1 MKMSNTPR
9 LRALIALL
17 VVGSVGVSAC
27 ASLNKKEEGAV
38 IGAATG
44 AAVGGVI
51 GNQTGSTAR
60 GAIIGAV
67 VGGAAGAIIGNQMDQ
82 QAKELS
88 QNIPGATVARV
99 GEGIEVTFASGLLFA
114 FDSDQILSPA
124 GTNLT
129 ELAKSLQ
136 KYPDSQLLIVGHTDN
151 VGDASYNQRLSE
163 RRSNSAAA
171 FLAAQ
176 GVVRTRLAA
185 SGKGESEPVTTND
198 TDAGRQQNR
207 RVEVAIYASEAYRNR
222 LMKSNTGD

>member
-1 MKMSNTPR
+1 MKFPNPQQ
-9 LRALIALL
+9 LRVLTALL
-17 VVGSVGVSAC
+17 IFGFVGVSAC

-38 IGAATG
+38 IGAAAGG
-44 AAVGGVI
+44 AIGGVI

-67 VGGAAGAIIGNQMDQ
+67 VGGAAGAVIGHQMDQ

-88 QNIPGATVARV
+88 QTIPGATVVRV

-114 FDSDQILSPA
+114 FDSDQILPAA

-136 KYPDSQLLIVGHTDN
+136 RYPDSQLLIVGHTDN

-171 FLAAQ
+171 FLATQ
-176 GVVRTRLAA
+176 GVARTRLAA
-185 SGKGESEPVTTND
+185 SGKGESEPVSTND
-198 TDAGRQQNR
+198 TDVGRSQNR
-207 RVEVAIYASEAYRNR
+207 RVEVAIYASEAYRQR
-222 LMKSNTGD
+222 LLKSNTGD